1 MVVLIRTSDV
11 PPADRYDA
19 WRSIVCDTLGPLDFR
34 SDPDVPLS
42 GEIEAGYLG
51 PVNVGRVQTSTPHS
65 VHRTP
70 GLIRRGSAEL
80 YRVVLAMSGN
90 PRLGQDGRAAQ
101 LRPGEFA
108 IYDFAR
114 PYELAYDSAVQL
126 AVFGFPR
133 DLLALPP
140 DSARRLTAVP
150 VSADRGAGALAS
162 PLLRRVALDLETYGP
177 ASAARL
183 CTVLMDLVTAAVA
196 ERAEQADAL
205 PIEPRERI
213 LLLRVH
219 AFIEQH
225 LGEADLLPGLVA
237 AAHHVS
243 VRQLHR
249 LFEAEDTTVAAW
261 IRRRRLERC
270 RRDLAD
276 PALGAVPVSTV
287 AARWGLPDPA
297 HFSRVFRRV
306 YGLPPAE
313 YRRNYLTP
321 WLEVSPRSLAARRP
335 AADRLRPAALSPA
348 RMVNRLAPAS
358 KTSRL
363 LILQA
368 VGTCTTPREGGKE
381 GKEPAD
387 ANQAI
392 RQSSGQGPQ
401 AVGGILH
408 GTGL

>member
-1 MVVLIRTSDV
+1 MAVLIRTCDV
-11 PPADRYDA
+11 PAAYRYDA

-42 GEIEAGYLG
+42 GEIGAGSLG

-80 YRVVLAMSGN
+80 YRVVLAMSGK
-90 PRLGQDGRAAQ
+90 PRLEQGGRAAR

-114 PYELAYDSAVQL
+114 PYQLAYDSAVEL

-133 DLLALPP
+133 DLLALSP
-140 DSARRLTAVP
+140 DSADRLTAVP
-150 VSADRGAGALAS
+150 IAAGQGIGALAS
-162 PLLRRVALDLETYGP
+162 PLLRRAALDLETYGP

-183 CTVLMDLVTAAVA
+183 CTVMMDLVTAAVA
-196 ERAEQADAL
+196 ERAGQAESL
-205 PIEPRERI
+205 PVESRERT

-225 LGEADLLPGLVA
+225 LGEPDLSPGLVA

-243 VRQLHR
+243 VRYLHR

-287 AARWGLPDPA
+287 AARWGLTDPA
-297 HFSRVFRRV
+297 HFSRVFRRA

-313 YRRNYLTP
+313 YRRSY
-321 WLEVSPRSLAARRP
+321 
-335 AADRLRPAALSPA
+335 LSP
-348 RMVNRLAPAS
+348 LP
-358 KTSRL
+358 
-363 LILQA
+363 
-368 VGTCTTPREGGKE
+368 
-381 GKEPAD
+381 
-387 ANQAI
+387 
-392 RQSSGQGPQ
+392 
-401 AVGGILH
+401 
-408 GTGL
+408 

>member
-1 MVVLIRTSDV
+1 MALAAIGATRMAILIRTSDV
-11 PPADRYDA
+11 PPAHRYDA

-42 GEIEAGYLG
+42 GEIEAGHLG

-70 GLIRRGSAEL
+70 GLIRRGGSEL
-80 YRVVLAMSGN
+80 YRVVLAMSGSL
-90 PRLGQDGRAAQ
+90 RLAQDGRAAQ

-140 DSARRLTAVP
+140 DSVGRLTAVP
-150 VSADRGAGALAS
+150 IAADQGTGALAA
-162 PLLRRVALDLETYGP
+162 PLLRRVVLDLETYQA

-183 CTVLMDLVTAAVA
+183 CTVVMDLVTAAVA
-196 ERAEQADAL
+196 ECADQAGAL
-205 PIEPRERI
+205 PVESRERT
-213 LLLRVH
+213 LLLRIH
-219 AFIEQH
+219 AFIEEH
-225 LGEADLLPGLVA
+225 LGETELSPGMVA

-243 VRQLHR
+243 LRYLHR
-249 LFEAEDTTVAAW
+249 LFEPQDTTVAGW

-276 PALGAVPVSTV
+276 PAFLAVSVSTV
-287 AARWGLPDPA
+287 AARWGLPDSA
-297 HFSRVFRRV
+297 HFSRLFRST

-313 YRRNYLTP
+313 YRRNC
-321 WLEVSPRSLAARRP
+321 
-335 AADRLRPAALSPA
+335 LS
-348 RMVNRLAPAS
+348 
-358 KTSRL
+358 SR
-363 LILQA
+363 A
-368 VGTCTTPREGGKE
+368 
-381 GKEPAD
+381 
-387 ANQAI
+387 
-392 RQSSGQGPQ
+392 
-401 AVGGILH
+401 
-408 GTGL
+408 

>member
-19 WRSIVCDTLGPLDFR
+19 WRNIVCDTLGPLDFR

-70 GLIRRGSAEL
+70 GLIRRGSSEL
-80 YRVVLAMSGN
+80 YRVVLAISGN
-90 PRLGQDGRAAQ
+90 PRLEQDGRTAQ

-140 DSARRLTAVP
+140 GSADRVTAVP
-150 VSADRGAGALAS
+150 IAADQGAGALAS
-162 PLLRRVALDLETYGP
+162 PVLRRVVLDLETYRP

-183 CTVLMDLVTAAVA
+183 STVMMDLVSLAVA
-196 ERAEQADAL
+196 ERAGHAESSQ
-205 PIEPRERI
+205 IESRERT
-213 LLLRVH
+213 LLLRIH
-219 AFIEQH
+219 AFIEQN
-225 LGEADLLPGLVA
+225 LGDTDLSPGVVA

-249 LFEAEDTTVAAW
+249 LFEARDTTVAGW
-261 IRRRRLERC
+261 IRKRRLERC

-276 PALGAVPVSTV
+276 PAFIAVPVSAL
-287 AARWGLPDPA
+287 AARWGMPDPA
-297 HFSRVFRRV
+297 HFSRLFRRA

-313 YRRNYLTP
+313 YRRGFFPST
-321 WLEVSPRSLAARRP
+321 A
-335 AADRLRPAALSPA
+335 
-348 RMVNRLAPAS
+348 
-358 KTSRL
+358 
-363 LILQA
+363 
-368 VGTCTTPREGGKE
+368 
-381 GKEPAD
+381 
-387 ANQAI
+387 
-392 RQSSGQGPQ
+392 
-401 AVGGILH
+401 
-408 GTGL
+408 

>member
-1 MVVLIRTSDV
+1 MAVLIRTSEV
-11 PPADRYDA
+11 PPAHRHDA

-34 SDPDVPLS
+34 SDPDVPLW
-42 GEIEAGYLG
+42 GEIEAGRLG

-70 GLIRRGSAEL
+70 GLIRRGSSEL
-80 YRVVLAMSGN
+80 YRVVLAMSGR
-90 PRLGQDGRAAQ
+90 PRLEQDGRAAQ

-133 DLLALPP
+133 DLLALPA
-140 DSARRLTAVP
+140 DSAGRLTAVP
-150 VSADRGAGALAS
+150 ISGDQGTGALAS
-162 PLLRRVALDLETYGP
+162 PLLRRVVLDLETYRP

-183 CTVLMDLVTAAVA
+183 CTVMMDLLTTAVA
-196 ERAEQADAL
+196 ERAGQTASL
-205 PIEPRERI
+205 QIELRERT
-213 LLLRVH
+213 LLVRIH

-225 LGEADLLPGLVA
+225 LGEVDLSPGVVA

-243 VRQLHR
+243 VRYLHR
-249 LFEAEDTTVAAW
+249 LFEAQETTVAAW

-276 PALGAVPVSTV
+276 PALGAVPVAAL
-287 AARWGLPDPA
+287 AARWGLPDSA
-297 HFSRVFRRV
+297 HFSRLFRRT

-321 WLEVSPRSLAARRP
+321 P
-335 AADRLRPAALSPA
+335 D
-348 RMVNRLAPAS
+348 
-358 KTSRL
+358 
-363 LILQA
+363 
-368 VGTCTTPREGGKE
+368 
-381 GKEPAD
+381 
-387 ANQAI
+387 
-392 RQSSGQGPQ
+392 
-401 AVGGILH
+401 
-408 GTGL
+408 

>member
-1 MVVLIRTSDV
+1 MAVLIRTSDV
-11 PPADRYDA
+11 PPAYRYDA

-42 GEIEAGYLG
+42 GEIEAGHLG

-90 PRLGQDGRAAQ
+90 PRLEQDGRAAQ

-140 DSARRLTAVP
+140 DSAGQVTAVP
-150 VSADRGAGALAS
+150 IAADGTGALAS
-162 PLLRRVALDLETYGP
+162 HVLRQMALDLETYRP

-183 CTVLMDLVTAAVA
+183 ATVLMDLVTTAVA
-196 ERAEQADAL
+196 ERAGQAELL
-205 PIEPRERI
+205 PVESRERT
-213 LLLRVH
+213 LLLRIH

-225 LGEADLLPGLVA
+225 LGEADLSPGIVA

-243 VRQLHR
+243 VRYLHR
-249 LFEAEDTTVAAW
+249 LFEAQDTTVAAW

-276 PALGAVPVSTV
+276 PAFGAVPVSAV
-287 AARWGLPDPA
+287 AARWGIADPA
-297 HFSRVFRRV
+297 HFSRLFRRA

-313 YRRNYLTP
+313 YRRNC
-321 WLEVSPRSLAARRP
+321 
-335 AADRLRPAALSPA
+335 
-348 RMVNRLAPAS
+348 
-358 KTSRL
+358 
-363 LILQA
+363 LISVA
-368 VGTCTTPREGGKE
+368 
-381 GKEPAD
+381 
-387 ANQAI
+387 
-392 RQSSGQGPQ
+392 
-401 AVGGILH
+401 
-408 GTGL
+408 

>member
-1 MVVLIRTSDV
+1 MAVLIRTCDV
-11 PPADRYDA
+11 PAAYRYDA

-42 GEIEAGYLG
+42 GEIEAGHLG
-51 PVNVGRVQTSTPHS
+51 PVNVGRVQTATPHS

-90 PRLGQDGRAAQ
+90 PRLEQDGRAAR

-114 PYELAYDSAVQL
+114 PYELAYDSAVEL

-140 DSARRLTAVP
+140 ESAGRLTAVP
-150 VSADRGAGALAS
+150 IAGDQGMGALAS
-162 PLLRRVALDLETYGP
+162 PLLRRVVLDLETYGP
-177 ASAARL
+177 ASTARL
-183 CTVLMDLVTAAVA
+183 CTVMMDLVTAAVA
-196 ERAEQADAL
+196 ERAGQAESL
-205 PIEPRERI
+205 QTESRERT

-225 LGEADLLPGLVA
+225 LGEADLSPGLVA

-243 VRQLHR
+243 VRYLHR

-261 IRRRRLERC
+261 IRRRRLDRC

-276 PALGAVPVSTV
+276 PARCAVPVSAV
-287 AARWGLPDPA
+287 AARWGFPDPA
-297 HFSRVFRRV
+297 HFSRVFRRA

-313 YRRNYLTP
+313 YRR
-321 WLEVSPRSLAARRP
+321 SC
-335 AADRLRPAALSPA
+335 
-348 RMVNRLAPAS
+348 LAPVA
-358 KTSRL
+358 
-363 LILQA
+363 
-368 VGTCTTPREGGKE
+368 
-381 GKEPAD
+381 
-387 ANQAI
+387 
-392 RQSSGQGPQ
+392 
-401 AVGGILH
+401 
-408 GTGL
+408 